1 MYHNKTSHSMCHR
14 SKIAIYMQFLKNIS
28 VNSNSFKP
36 FLSRKIQQ
44 KLIITIK
51 THTRNLEMSEPM
63 MNTADQSLQQLIFQ
77 RTRRL

>member
-1 MYHNKTSHSMCHR
+1 
-14 SKIAIYMQFLKNIS
+14 MQFLKIIS
-28 VNSNSFKP
+28 VNSNYTFNP

-63 MNTADQSLQQLIFQ
+63 MNTVDQSLQQLIFQ